1 MLYSI
6 NHQQLTFFLVGTDEL
21 HDNLFLRWM
30 LILRGH
36 DLFVYT
42 SLEEEMDEVLQH
54 MDTTYMDVV
63 LQCMGWPKLQWV
75 VVFSCDTTTYILGS

>member
-21 HDNLFLRWM
+21 YDNLFLRWM

-42 SLEEEMDEVLQH
+42 SLEEEMEEVLQH

-75 VVFSCDTTTYILGS
+75 VVLSCDTTTYFLGS